1 MEFKIISFGKFP
13 KISPHKDLFNEYK
26 KRISCRIDLI
36 ELKKE
41 SNVKNK
47 VNNEKVIIDQYSG
60 LLKDFIILDKKGL
73 NLSSQN
79 LSEYI
84 NRKMRDRY
92 KQMVF
97 FIGGADGLSSDL
109 TNTKTCFSFGNQTW
123 PHLLVRVMLIE
134 QVYRALCILKSHPYH
149 K

>member
-1 MEFKIISFGKFP
+1 
-13 KISPHKDLFNEYK
+13 
-26 KRISCRIDLI
+26 
-36 ELKKE
+36 
-41 SNVKNK
+41 
-47 VNNEKVIIDQYSG
+47 
-60 LLKDFIILDKKGL
+60 
-73 NLSSQN
+73 
-79 LSEYI
+79 
-84 NRKMRDRY
+84 MRDRY